1 MSQLDEILKTG
12 DEILNEVN
20 RAVNSGDYSNLG
32 DSIREQVKD
41 AVDKA
46 TANVNQNFNGRA
58 SAGRTVTYS
67 GSRLRTP
74 FFMKKISSS
83 KGIGKIIGGVIG
95 SVYVGM
101 WTIIMGIAAF
111 AEPVITIPALIFAA
125 ITGLFVFMVH
135 KGKEDRKLVKAY
147 NKYGRILGRSE
158 YFAINDLA
166 IAAAENPDT
175 VKSNIRKMIKKEYLP
190 LAKMDLSE
198 TTVMLTNRA
207 YQQYIN
213 AEASRQERERREKMA
228 SANTQTRAMP
238 TEQAA
243 PTADSKVAG
252 IVKEGKAYIENIRRI
267 NEMIPGDEMSAKLFH
282 LESIMQRIF
291 QQVENEPE
299 CADDLKKFM
308 NYYLPTTTKL
318 LNAYVDLDKQPEV
331 GDNIVKTKKEIE
343 DAIDVINSAFENLL
357 DSLFQDMAWDI
368 TSDISVMKT
377 MMAQDGLTDGGIR
390 DTVVGQGTATAQMQ
404 QMAQAMPTASAMT
417 AQGAAQA
424 MPQGQQEAQAAP
436 QTELKF

>member
-1 MSQLDEILKTG
+1 MSQLDDILKTG
-12 DEILNEVN
+12 DEILKEVN
-20 RAVNSGDYSNLG
+20 RAVNTGDYSRLG

-46 TANVNQNFNGRA
+46 TANAGQNFNGRA
-58 SAGRTVTYS
+58 SAPRTVTYS
-67 GSRLRTP
+67 GGRFRTP

-83 KGIGKIIGGVIG
+83 KGIGKIIGGSIG
-95 SVYVGM
+95 AVYVGF
-101 WTIIMGIAAF
+101 WTLIMAVATV
-111 AEPVITIPALIFAA
+111 AEPAVAIPAIITGI
-125 ITGLFVFMVH
+125 ITGLFAFMVH
-135 KGKEDRKLVKAY
+135 KGIEDRKLVKAY
-147 NKYGRILGRSE
+147 NKYGRILGKSE

-175 VKSNIRKMIKKEYLP
+175 IKKNIKKMIKKEYLP
-190 LAKMDLSE
+190 LAKMDMSE
-198 TTVMLTNRA
+198 STVMLTNRA

-213 AEASRQERERREKMA
+213 AEASRQERERRERMEA
-228 SANTQTRAMP
+228 VNTQARAVP
-238 TEQAA
+238 NEQAA
-243 PTADSKVAG
+243 PTVDSKVTG
-252 IVKEGKAYIENIRRI
+252 IVNEGKAYIENIRRI
-267 NEMIPGDEMSAKLFH
+267 NAQIPGDEMSAKLFQ

-390 DTVVGQGTATAQMQ
+390 DVEVAQGQSMAAGMQ
-404 QMAQAMPTASAMT
+404 TAQAMPAG
-417 AQGAAQA
+417 QAAA
-424 MPQGQQEAQAAP
+424 MPAGQQAAQAAP